1 MIKNNKW
8 KLVITSV
15 VTLLPSLVTLVLWNN
30 LSEAMSEKYV
40 SGTKGILPVLAVM
53 PLILLA
59 LQWLCV
65 LITTKDPRNK
75 EQNAKVLN
83 MVLWIVPC
91 LSVFVY
97 ACMLNVILTDGN
109 AMEMLISPVIGVL
122 MIIMGNYMPKCTRNS
137 TVGIKIKWTLE
148 NDENW
153 YATHRFVGK
162 VQVTAGAI
170 ICLGAFLPIMWQMF
184 FLLAVLIVGMVVPTV
199 LYSYVYYK
207 KQVKNGTYVK
217 DNTTVFGPHDKKYFW
232 VTAVLV
238 SVILIVCVVI
248 MFTGK
253 IEVSLGDNAL
263 DIIASYGEDITVE
276 YSKIDSIEYREAK
289 DIGIRVM
296 GFNSIRLSIGNF
308 KNDEFGSYT
317 CYANMQTDNCIVLTV
332 EGKTLLFNADSE
344 EKTKT
349 LYDELCSKLGK

>member
-1 MIKNNKW
+1 MKNNKW
-8 KLVITSV
+8 KLAVTSL
-15 VTLLPSLVTLVLWNN
+15 VTLLPTVITLALWNKLGEVVN
-30 LSEAMSEKYV
+30 EKYV
-40 SGTKGILPVLAVM
+40 SGTRGILPALVAL

-109 AMEMLISPVIGVL
+109 AMEMLISPVIGIL
-122 MIIMGNYMPKCTRNS
+122 MIVMGNYMPKCTRNS

-153 YATHRFVGK
+153 YATHRFAGK
-162 VQVTAGAI
+162 VQVAAGAI

-184 FLLAVLIVGMVVPTV
+184 FLLAVLILGMVLPTA
-199 LYSYVYYK
+199 LYSYRYYK
-207 KQVKNGTYVK
+207 NQVKNGTYVK
-217 DNTTVFGPHDKKYFW
+217 DNTAVFGPHDKKYFW

-238 SVILIVCVVI
+238 SVILIACVVI

-263 DIIASYGEDITVE
+263 DIKASYGEDITVE
-276 YSKIDSIEYREAK
+276 YSKIEGIEYR
-289 DIGIRVM
+289 DSMDVGVRVL
-296 GFNSIRLSIGNF
+296 GFGSPTISVGTF

-332 EGKTLLFNADSE
+332 EGKTLLFNAESE
-344 EKTKT
+344 EKTKV